1 MSKPKTTK
9 IYSALEEKL
18 NVISHGIGFVLSVIA
33 LVLLIV
39 RSSLYGNAYHIVSF
53 TIFGSSLV
61 VLYMAST
68 LYHNAKKEKVRNR
81 LNIFDHAS
89 IYVLIAGTYTP
100 YVLVSLNGVV
110 GWTLF
115 GVTWGAAVLGVT
127 LKLFFIGKYEKLST
141 VLYVLMGW
149 IIIIAIKPLTENL
162 SPEGLFWLFSG
173 GIFYTIGAVSFSFK
187 KLKLNHA
194 IFHLFV
200 LLGSISHFISIYFYV
215 LPLSN

>member
-1 MSKPKTTK
+1 MNKPKTTK
-9 IYSALEEKL
+9 IYSELEEKL
-18 NVISHGIGFVLSVIA
+18 NVISHGIGFILSIIA

-39 RSSLYGNAYHIVSF
+39 RSSLYGTAYHIVSF

-68 LYHNAKKEKVRNR
+68 LYHNAKKEKTRNR

-100 YVLVSLNGVV
+100 YVLVSLNGTI

-115 GVTWGAAVLGVT
+115 GITWGAAALGVT
-127 LKLFFIGKYEKLST
+127 LKLFFIGRYEKLST
-141 VLYVLMGW
+141 ILYVLMGW
-149 IIIIAIKPLTENL
+149 VIIIAIKPLIENL
-162 SPEGLFWLFSG
+162 STEGFVWLLSG
-173 GIFYTIGAVSFSFK
+173 GIFYTIGAVSFSVK
-187 KLKLNHA
+187 RLKLNHA

-215 LPLSN
+215 LPLSD